1 MTMKYYYS
9 TELNH
14 HGILGQKW
22 GVRRFQNED
31 GSYTEA
37 GKRRRRSD
45 SYSDDYK
52 QYKMLKKKNYKS
64 MSNKELQDYNNRA
77 RLEQEYHRLKP
88 NAFQKGLKIVAGASV
103 AILTV
108 NQLYQNSDTL
118 IKNGKKILDEL
129 SLYEILLQRDHI

>member
-31 GSYTEA
+31 GSYTAE

-45 SYSDDYK
+45 SYSEDYK
-52 QYKMLKKKNYKS
+52 RYRSLKKKNYKN

-77 RLEQEYHRLKP
+77 RLEQEYKKLSP
-88 NAFQKGLKIVAGASV
+88 NAFQKGLKIVAGTSV
-103 AILTV
+103 AILTI
-108 NQLYQNSDTL
+108 NQLYQNSDQL
-118 IKNGKKILDEL
+118 IKNGKKIMDGL
-129 SLYEILLQRDHI
+129 SLYEILLQRNHI